1 MYIRLLNCF
10 WDLHSEISGR
20 TRAIKW
26 RLTRDT
32 FQRENKI
39 AKENTTM
46 KVGKKVATS
55 GESRRDSTK
64 YHVKS
69 IISPGIKR
77 GLSSIFNFFFRRSSL
92 LSFKCL
98 RFLILSASARY
109 RSAFVWHL

>member
-32 FQRENKI
+32 FQRENKF

-55 GESRRDSTK
+55 GESERQ
-64 YHVKS
+64 YE
-69 IISPGIKR
+69 ISRQINNFTWYKER
-77 GLSSIFNFFFRRSSL
+77 LVFNLQLFFQT
-92 LSFKCL
+92 FKFAVL
-98 RFLILSASARY
+98 
-109 RSAFVWHL
+109 